1 MAETTTEG
9 RKAMKTFKKIVG
21 PMLLLILAM
30 IFYQHTVMATDNN
43 INYDTYKY
51 GTHQTSMASTYYLRP
66 AQVKTVGSKY
76 LVTMTIRTKKALGA
90 WPVQV
95 LSIDNQAPMNVQ
107 KTRHGSDYDY
117 VYSFETS
124 DLSRIISSKIKVDIP
139 GVYHA
144 THMLSFKF
152 DSQAIPKLNSSAGTT
167 TAKKAEKVD
176 GKTQMSS
183 QTNKGTKAEAKTAS
197 PNDQEVAE
205 LILQAKKQAREV
217 KNRELD
223 LARMKTNQNIK
234 NRQANEQNQKMF
246 YYVILGGSLS
256 LVVLIVAAVFFVYGF
271 KTTNGSKVSHE
282 KA

>member
-1 MAETTTEG
+1 
-9 RKAMKTFKKIVG
+9 MKTFKKIIV
-21 PMLLLILAM
+21 PMLLLIFGM

-51 GTHQTSMASTYYLRP
+51 NTHQTSMASTYYLRP
-66 AQVKTVGSKY
+66 AQVKTMGSKY

-95 LSIDNQAPMNVQ
+95 LSIDNQSPMNVQ

-124 DLSRIISSKIKVDIP
+124 DLSRIISSKIKVDVP

-152 DSQAIPKLNSSAGTT
+152 DSQALPKLSSSATST
-167 TAKKAEKVD
+167 VNKAGKASS
-176 GKTQMSS
+176 KTQTPA
-183 QTNKGTKAEAKTAS
+183 QTDKGAKTESRTAS

-217 KNRELD
+217 KNREFD

-271 KTTNGSKVSHE
+271 KTMNGSKESHE